1 MKVRLFGH
9 RFSRPALLLAGVF
22 SALVWSHATASAQG
36 TIVFGAP
43 LPITGGLAPEAAK
56 AQQGYNLWADTV
68 NAAGGIKVG
77 DKKMKVKIVYVDY
90 QSNTPRAVQATEKL
104 ITQQKVNFLFAP
116 FGSGAT
122 KASSALA
129 AKYKMV
135 TLAPTASSPQV
146 YDRGN
151 KYLFGIYTPNA
162 TLTVPLVNIVKGS
175 GKNLK
180 TLAIL
185 ARNDFFPLALARQMK
200 ASAKAGGIKVVFEE
214 KFAVNTLDHSATL
227 TQMKALKPDWIFVA
241 GYINDNALV
250 RKQMLDLKVK
260 APVVT
265 MLTGPSYPE
274 FITAAGKAGAENVTG
289 AAWWHPALQYKS
301 NDIFGSTQGYVN
313 TFKKK
318 FGFVPD
324 YGHASHTAVGVIFQM
339 AIEKA
344 GSIDRE
350 KVRAALASLKANT
363 FHGPMSF
370 SGTGQADSY
379 KPPVFQIQ
387 GGKTVIIYPQVVK
400 QADFRLDTGAK

>member
-1 MKVRLFGH
+1 MSLNILGSKFARRSILAIGGAAALT
-9 RFSRPALLLAGVF
+9 FS
-22 SALVWSHATASAQG
+22 HASAQAQS

-56 AQQGYNLWADTV
+56 AKQGYNLWMETV

-77 DKKMKVKIVYVDY
+77 DKKMKIKIVYTDY
-90 QSNTPRAVQATEKL
+90 QSNTPKAVQAAEKL
-104 ITQQKVNFLFAP
+104 ITQEKVNFLFAP

-122 KASSALA
+122 KASSTLA

-151 KYLFGIYTPNA
+151 KYLFGIYTPNE
-162 TLTVPLVNIVKGS
+162 TLTIPLVNIVKGA
-175 GKNLK
+175 GAKLK
-180 TLAIL
+180 TMAIL

-200 ASAKAGGIKVVFEE
+200 ASAKAGGIEVIFDE
-214 KFAVNTLDHSATL
+214 KFAVNSLDHSATL
-227 TQMKALKPDWIFVA
+227 TQMRALKPDWIFVT
-241 GYINDNALV
+241 GYINDNALI
-250 RKQMLDLKVK
+250 RKQMLDQKVK

-274 FITAAGKAGAENVTG
+274 FITAAGKPGAENVTG
-289 AAWWHPALQYKS
+289 AAWWHPALKYKS
-301 NDIFGSTQGYVN
+301 DDIFNSTQGYVE

-324 YGHASHTAVGVIFQM
+324 YGHASHTAVGVIFQA

-344 GSIDRE
+344 GSIDPE
-350 KVRAALASLKANT
+350 KVRAALASLNAKT

-370 SGTGQADSY
+370 SDTGQANSY

-387 GGKTVIIYPQVVK
+387 GGETKIIYPQVVK
-400 QADFRLDTGAK
+400 QSDFRLADGK